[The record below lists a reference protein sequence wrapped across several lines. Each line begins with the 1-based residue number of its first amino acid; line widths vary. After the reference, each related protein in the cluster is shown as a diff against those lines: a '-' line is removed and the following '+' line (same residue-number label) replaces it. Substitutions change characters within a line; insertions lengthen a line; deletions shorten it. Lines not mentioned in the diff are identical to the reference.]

1 MANQQSIKQ
10 AKRQAENKVNQAARS
25 PWVERLAR
33 LGYVAKG
40 VVYATVGILAVQAA
54 LGRGG
59 ATTGPQ
65 GALQTIASQPFGTA
79 LLAIVGIGLL
89 GYALWRFVE
98 ATVDPNNNGSDAQGI
113 VQRIGYAIRGVL
125 YVGLALAAF
134 RIVSGNGGENGNAT
148 EDWTARVL
156 AWPLGTWLVGLTG
169 LVVIGS
175 GLYEIYRAYSEEFQ
189 EELKMGEMSHTEQE
203 WITRLGKVGLTARGI
218 VFALIGLFLVQA
230 AMQYDAAQAGGLD
243 QALQTLAQQPYGPW
257 LLGLVA
263 LGLIA
268 YSLFEFAEAKYL
280 RFRS

>member
-1 MANQQSIKQ
+1 MARQQSISSVKQ
-10 AKRQAENKVNQAARS
+10 QAENRANQAARN

-33 LGYVAKG
+33 LGYAAKG
-40 VVYATVGILAVQAA
+40 VVYATVGILAIQAA

-65 GALQTIASQPFGTA
+65 GALQTIASQPLGTL

-98 ATVDPNNNGSDAQGI
+98 ATVDPRNNGSDAQGI
-113 VQRIGYAIRGVL
+113 IQRIGYAVRGVL

-134 RIVSGNGGENGNAT
+134 RIISGSGGDSGNAT

-156 AWPLGTWLVGLTG
+156 AWPLGTWLVGLAG
-169 LVVIGS
+169 LIVIGA

-189 EELKMGEMSHTEQE
+189 EELKMGAMSHTERE
-203 WITRLGKVGLTARGI
+203 WITRLGKVGLTARGL

-230 AMQYDAAQAGGLD
+230 AMRYDAAQAGGLD
-243 QALQTLAQQPYGPW
+243 QALQTLAQQPYGPL

-268 YSLFEFAEAKYL
+268 YSLFQFAEARYL
-280 RFRS
+280 RIRS